1 VKEVK
6 MNVRQTLNSVFR
18 RVFDND
24 AISIFDA
31 MTANDVEEWDSLAHI
46 NLIME
51 IEGEFDLKF
60 TVDDIVDIKDV
71 GEMIQL
77 IENKVAAKTQA

>member
-1 VKEVK
+1 
-6 MNVRQTLNSVFR
+6 MF
-18 RVFDND
+18 
-24 AISIFDA
+24 
-31 MTANDVEEWDSLAHI
+31 TANDVEEWDSLAHI

-77 IENKVAAKTQA
+77 IENKVAAKTQS

>member
-1 VKEVK
+1 MDIK
-6 MNVRQTLNSVFR
+6 QTLNSVFR

-24 AISIFDA
+24 GITIFDE

-51 IEGEFDLKF
+51 IEAEFSLKF
-60 TVDDIVDIKDV
+60 TVDDIVDIKNV

-77 IENKVAAKTQA
+77 IENKVAARTQA

>member
-1 VKEVK
+1 MDVK
-6 MNVRQTLNSVFR
+6 QTLNTVFR

-24 AISIFDA
+24 EITIFDE

-51 IEGEFDLKF
+51 IEAEFDVKF

>member
-1 VKEVK
+1 MDVK
-6 MNVRQTLNSVFR
+6 QTLNSVFR

-24 AISIFDA
+24 GITIFDE
-31 MTANDVEEWDSLAHI
+31 MTANDVQEWDSLAHI

-51 IEGEFDLKF
+51 IEAEYNVKF
-60 TVDDIVDIKDV
+60 TVDDIVDLKNV

-77 IENKVAAKTQA
+77 IEKKLAARTQA

>member
-1 VKEVK
+1 MDVK
-6 MNVRQTLNSVFR
+6 QTLNSVFR

-24 AISIFDA
+24 GITIFDA

-51 IEGEFDLKF
+51 IEAQFNVKF

-77 IENKVAAKTQA
+77 IENKIAARTQA